1 MKKLFILAG
10 IVWASISSPAMAIGD
25 FDIKNLTADQQNV
38 FRALSEDLSS
48 LVSYKAITPAEPLG
62 GGLTLIGFDV
72 GLEVTAT
79 TPENDDVWG
88 KDIVDDGDISVLL
101 LPKVHAHLGFPFGID
116 VGAVY
121 STLPG
126 SNLKYMGGEVRYS
139 FVSGNT
145 LIPAISLR
153 GAFTTVNG
161 IDELSFNTKS
171 VELSVSKG
179 FLMLTPY
186 VGLGQVW
193 TTSDPSVKVPGTNPL
208 EKEEFNQP
216 KLFMGVNL
224 NLGLLNIAVEGDKT
238 GDARSYSGKLSFRF

>member
-1 MKKLFILAG
+1 MKKLFILVG
-10 IVWASISSPAMAIGD
+10 MILASISSPAMAIGD
-25 FDIKNLTADQQNV
+25 FDIKKLTAEQQDA

-48 LVSYKAITPAEPLG
+48 LVSYKALTPAEPLG

-72 GLEVTAT
+72 GVEVTAT
-79 TPENDDVWG
+79 TPDKDEVWG
-88 KDIVDDGDISVLL
+88 KDVVDDGDISVLL

-121 STLPG
+121 ATLPG

-145 LIPAISLR
+145 LVPAISLR
-153 GAFTTVNG
+153 GAFTTVSG

-171 VELSVSKG
+171 VELSISKG

-186 VGLGQVW
+186 AGVGQVW
-193 TTSDPSVKVPGTNPL
+193 TTSDPSVEVSGTNIL
-208 EKEEFNQP
+208 DKEEFNKT
-216 KLFMGVNL
+216 KLFVGVNF

-238 GDARSYSGKLSFRF
+238 GDATSYSGKLGFRF

>member
-1 MKKLFILAG
+1 MKKLFILVG
-10 IVWASISSPAMAIGD
+10 MVVVSISSQAMATGNFNIRALEAG
-25 FDIKNLTADQQNV
+25 QQNI

-48 LVSYKAITPAEPLG
+48 LVSYKSIMPAEPLG

-79 TPENDDVWG
+79 TPAKDKIWG
-88 KDIVDDGDISVLL
+88 NAIVGDGDISVLL

-121 STLPG
+121 AALPD

-153 GAFTTVNG
+153 GAFTRVNG
-161 IDELSFNTKS
+161 IDQLSFNTKS
-171 VELSVSKG
+171 VELSISKG

-186 VGLGQVW
+186 AGLGQVW
-193 TTSDPSVKVPGTNPL
+193 TISDPSVEVSVD
-208 EKEEFNQP
+208 KEEFNKT
-216 KLFMGVNL
+216 KLFVGVNL

-238 GDARSYSGKLSFRF
+238 GEATSYSGKLGFRF